1 MTRRISIKL
10 QLFKMLTLNG
20 NVRWIFLLSRA
31 LLVQLS
37 AVCAD
42 MTIMTASWSVLRRI
56 SMIRRDY
63 PSWSSNAH
71 PALIITLSWSKR
83 YAFFS
88 TYSYSFILEALYA
101 FYHGKHRYNKAS
113 TANDLGITRSRL
125 SSWIEKFRS
134 SAFLS
139 RMATEYMNRSRSFEL
154 LELLDRLHAQQA
166 LFMRFLLGFIRKH
179 HQPWLVRHVLLG
191 TRIWC
196 GAFFSSSNKTDM

>member
-56 SMIRRDY
+56 SMIRRVY
-63 PSWSSNAH
+63 PFWSSNAH

-83 YAFFS
+83 YALFLLIRIPSSWRPYMLFIMES
-88 TYSYSFILEALYA
+88 T
-101 FYHGKHRYNKAS
+101 
-113 TANDLGITRSRL
+113 GITRLPPQMIWGSPDH
-125 SSWIEKFRS
+125 
-134 SAFLS
+134 AFLHGS
-139 RMATEYMNRSRSFEL
+139 CACLPDLSVADEQAG
-154 LELLDRLHAQQA
+154 LHVC
-166 LFMRFLLGFIRKH
+166 FIWRRKEGSTPYPGSQKNVT
-179 HQPWLVRHVLLG
+179 HQPWLMM
-191 TRIWC
+191 
-196 GAFFSSSNKTDM
+196 FSDKSEQKAHK

>member
-1 MTRRISIKL
+1 
-10 QLFKMLTLNG
+10 
-20 NVRWIFLLSRA
+20 
-31 LLVQLS
+31 
-37 AVCAD
+37 
-42 MTIMTASWSVLRRI
+42 
-56 SMIRRDY
+56 MIRRVY
-63 PSWSSNAH
+63 PFW
-71 PALIITLSWSKR
+71 
-83 YAFFS
+83 
-88 TYSYSFILEALYA
+88 

-179 HQPWLVRHVLLG
+179 HQPWLVRHVLLE